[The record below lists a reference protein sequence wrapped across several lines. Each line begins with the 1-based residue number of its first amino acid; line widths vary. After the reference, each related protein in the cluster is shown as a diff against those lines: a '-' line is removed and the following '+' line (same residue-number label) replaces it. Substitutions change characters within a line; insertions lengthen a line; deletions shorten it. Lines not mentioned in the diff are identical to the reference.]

1 MIIIILMIKI
11 IILSENDAN
20 VINFNKFRN
29 LSFATLVKLAV
40 NMAVNM
46 GVIWASYW
54 AQGRDVIDSQSGVA
68 YPYYNY

>member
-1 MIIIILMIKI
+1 MIRSNID
-11 IILSENDAN
+11 SY
-20 VINFNKFRN
+20 

-54 AQGRDVIDSQSGVA
+54 VQGRDVIDWGGILQ
-68 YPYYNY
+68 